1 MSLSQQQLL
10 QILPNARLVAGVFL
24 EPLKSA
30 MARFEI
36 ASPDRQAAFLAQVG
50 HESAHLTQLSESL
63 YYKDP
68 VRVAQLFR
76 YGFDLNRNGIVDP
89 AEVEDAKG
97 YLRNSEKMANRV
109 YADRNGNG
117 PETSGDGYRY
127 RARGGIGITGRD
139 NYRLCGRALGLPLI
153 EQPELLER
161 PEYAALS
168 AAWFWWDR
176 GLNELADAGLFDRIT
191 RVINGGT
198 NGQDDRRAL
207 WATAKVV
214 LCPSSI

>member
-1 MSLSQQQLL
+1 MNITQQQLL
-10 QILPNARLVAGVFL
+10 RILPNARPVAGVFVSAL
-24 EPLKSA
+24 NQA
-30 MARFEI
+30 MARFDI
-36 ASPDRQAAFLAQVG
+36 TSPVRQAAFLAQVG
-50 HESAHLTQLSESL
+50 HESGQLMALSESL
-63 YYKDP
+63 YYKDAE
-68 VRVAQLFR
+68 RVAQLFK
-76 YGFDLNRNGIVDP
+76 YGFDLNRNGVVDP

-109 YADRNGNG
+109 YAGRNGNG
-117 PETSGDGYRY
+117 PESSGDGYRY

-139 NYRLCGRALGLPLI
+139 TYRLCGKALGLPLL

-168 AAWFWWDR
+168 AAWYWWDR

-198 NGQDDRRAL
+198 NGQADRRAL